1 MTKFLSLFL
10 CGLITANAD
19 LVAHYALDETD
30 TTTNIVQ
37 DSLEQNDGILI
48 GSSSPA
54 KDFKA
59 VHGTGYDF
67 PLRSGFRVN
76 PSPEVQPTDQFT
88 ITWWFRP
95 TTLNAFD
102 RFYETLSGT
111 GKNGSGI
118 RIDLGGNGRQV
129 RALLRD
135 GNGSTDTAVTSP
147 LTLTTGAWY
156 FFALRYDSLNNFC
169 KVTVLRDNGG
179 DITTSNISASTT
191 TKTSLGTDT
200 ITHNTGVFFAADDA
214 GVASSNDFGGAMD
227 DIAIFQTKDD
237 FGVLSD
243 TDLAKVFNN
252 GALAFDPPAPRPTI
266 NSFTTNLSGFNS
278 GDSVVLRWDTTG
290 ADSVEITPDVGPVN
304 ATGSANFTARFT
316 EIYTL
321 TATNV
326 EGATSATV
334 QITVDGL
341 ALAPQI
347 SEFVASNSSF
357 DDGDGNSN
365 DWIEIHNRNT
375 TPFDISGYHLT
386 DDPANMT
393 KWSFPTN
400 TILDGNEY
408 FVVFASGSDKPD
420 SAGNLHTS
428 FNLSANGEYLALIS
442 PDGTTIVQEFPPTY
456 PPQKNDTSYT
466 SKGFLPLPSPGSPN
480 TGIAQ
485 QGYVRDTTFD
495 VDRGHYKE
503 PFDVTIETGTPD
515 SKIYYTLDGTHPT
528 PNNGSLYSGPITI
541 STTTILRAAGFKD
554 NFIPTNVDTQS
565 YIFLNDIVNQS
576 NNPPNTTSMWAGR
589 IADYEMDPQIVDDP
603 KYADKII
610 PALQKFPSL
619 SLTIAPDDFYGPNGI
634 YQNPQSEGS
643 LWERPVSAE
652 LISHDDSESGFKI
665 NAGLRVQGGSSR
677 NPDTPKH
684 SMSLRFRTQYGAGKL
699 RYPLYRNSPKG
710 RKATRKFDTLQ
721 LRSNYNYGFSHRH
734 FWQCDKAQ
742 YNRDQFT
749 NDVFMELGNIGV
761 HGRWTHLYINGIY
774 WGLYHLHE
782 RPDQDFME
790 AYFGGEDEDYDA
802 INKGQAQFGSTARYN
817 TMASISRNNIASNS
831 VYEILQ
837 SHLDIDSFIDYMILN
852 FFIGNND
859 WDGNNWRAAG
869 MGPTGV
875 PFHYFPWDSE
885 FAISTARNSPAYLN
899 IAGALNINVTG
910 RNNRNNR
917 ASGIH
922 QDLTKNA
929 EYRLRFADRAH
940 SALFNNGPLSSTGA
954 TAIWRRRSDEMDDA
968 IVAESARWGDYRRDV
983 QSAGGWQK
991 SNYELYTKDD
1001 QYLATQEYII
1011 ETYLQQRPEIL
1022 LNQLRARNLY
1032 PSVAAPVY
1040 SQTGNSL
1047 TIENPNGAGSIF
1059 YTTDGSDPRDPS
1071 ASTYSNAV
1079 TLATSATYKSRVLKN
1094 GVWSALQLAD
1104 IITGTPADATN
1115 LVISELYY
1123 NEPGSAE
1130 ENEFVELTNIS
1141 NNEID
1146 LSNLTFSTGL
1156 TYTFPLNTILS
1167 PGGRLTIGTN
1177 DYGGS
1182 LDNAGENITLTDA
1195 SGTIIESFNFDDT
1208 PPWPQ
1213 ASDGEGFSLVRISPS
1228 SQLDPNLP
1236 SSWRASTT
1244 VGGNPGGSDATI
1256 FSGGDLITYALQDK
1270 KLTPTK
1276 TGIKAP
1282 KNLAAD
1288 DLIQE
1293 VQISTDLKNWATLS
1307 DPTQESLPEDGF
1319 TIETYEVEPITQTTF
1334 YRLKVTI
1341 R

>member
-1 MTKFLSLFL
+1 MKKFLSLFL
-10 CGLITANAD
+10 CSLIPVSAD

-30 TTTNIVQ
+30 ASTRVIQ
-37 DSLEQNDGILI
+37 DSLQLNNGLLI
-48 GSSSPA
+48 GNSNPTKNFRA
-54 KDFKA
+54 L
-59 VHGTGYDF
+59 HGTGYDF

-76 PSPEVQPTDQFT
+76 PAPEVQPTDQFT

-118 RIDLGGNGRQV
+118 RIDLGGNGRQA

-135 GNGSTDTAVTSP
+135 GNGSTDTSVTSP
-147 LTLTTGAWY
+147 LNLTAGAWH

-169 KVTVLRDNGG
+169 KVTVLRDTGG
-179 DITTSNISASTT
+179 NITASNISSSTT
-191 TKTSLGTDT
+191 TKTSLGTNT

-214 GVASSNDFGGAMD
+214 SAAGSNDFGGAMD

-243 TDLAKVFNN
+243 TDLAAIFNN

-266 NSFTTNLSGFNS
+266 NSFTANLSDFDS
-278 GDSVVLRWDTTG
+278 GNSVVLKWDISG
-290 ADSVEITPDVGPVN
+290 ADSVEITPNIGAVSE
-304 ATGSANFTARFT
+304 TGSVNFTATLT

-321 TATNV
+321 TATNA
-326 EGATSATV
+326 EGSTSATV

-357 DDGDGNSN
+357 DDGEGNAN
-365 DWIEIHNRNT
+365 DWIEINNRNT
-375 TPFDISGYHLT
+375 TPFDISGYYLT
-386 DDPANMT
+386 DDENNLT
-393 KWSFPTN
+393 KWSFPNN

-408 FVVFASGSDKPD
+408 FVVFASGSDTPD
-420 SAGNLHTS
+420 SAGNLHTN
-428 FNLSANGEYLALIS
+428 FNLSAKGEYLALIS
-442 PDGTTIVQEFPPTY
+442 PDGATIVQEFSPTY
-456 PPQKNDTSYT
+456 PPQKTDTSYT
-466 SKGFLPLPSPGSPN
+466 SQGFLPLPTPGSEN
-480 TGIAQ
+480 TGIARK
-485 QGYVRDTTFD
+485 GYVRDTTFD
-495 VDRGHYKE
+495 VDRGHYQA
-503 PFDVTIETGTPD
+503 PFEVTIKTTTAN
-515 SKIYYTLDGTHPT
+515 SQIYYTLNGTRPT
-528 PNNGSLYSGPITI
+528 PDNGDLYSGPVTI
-541 STTTILRAAGFKD
+541 STTTILRAAGFKN

-565 YIFLNDIVNQS
+565 YIFLKDVINQPK
-576 NNPPNTTSMWAGR
+576 NPPNTTSVWAGR

-603 KYADKII
+603 KYADEII

-652 LISHDDSESGFKI
+652 LISHDDSEPGFKI

-684 SMSLRFRTQYGAGKL
+684 SMSLRFRSQYGAGKL
-699 RYPLYRNSPKG
+699 RYPLYRDAPSG
-710 RKATRKFDTLQ
+710 RKAAEKFDTLQ

-790 AYFGGEDEDYDA
+790 AYFGGEDADYDA
-802 INKGQAQFGSTARYN
+802 INKGQAQSGTVARYN

-922 QDLTKNA
+922 QDLTKNT

-940 SALFNNGPLSSTGA
+940 AALFNNGPLSPTGA
-954 TAIWRRRSDEMDDA
+954 TAIWRRRSDKMDDA

-983 QSAGGWQK
+983 QSAGGWQN

-1001 QYLATQEYII
+1001 QYLATQNYII
-1011 ETYLQQRPEIL
+1011 ETYLKQRPNIL

-1040 SQTGNSL
+1040 AQNGNSL

-1059 YTTDGSDPRDPS
+1059 YTTNGSDPRDLG
-1071 ASTYSNAV
+1071 ALTYSNAL
-1079 TLATSATYKSRVLKN
+1079 TLTVSATYKSRVLEN
-1094 GVWSALQLAD
+1094 GVWSALQSAD
-1104 IITGTPADATN
+1104 LVAGTPADATN

-1130 ENEFVELTNIS
+1130 ENEFIELTNIS

-1146 LSNLTFSTGL
+1146 LSNLTFTAGL
-1156 TYTFPLNTILS
+1156 TYTFPLDTTLS

-1177 DYGGS
+1177 DFAGS
-1182 LDNAGENITLTDA
+1182 LDNGGEKITLTDA
-1195 SGTIIESFNFDDT
+1195 SGTVIESFAFDDT

-1236 SSWRASTT
+1236 SSWRTSTT
-1244 VGGNPGGSDATI
+1244 AGGNPGGSDATT
-1256 FSGGDLITYALQDK
+1256 FQDGDLIAYALQGK
-1270 KLTPTK
+1270 ELTPTL
-1276 TGIKAP
+1276 TGIQVP

-1288 DLIQE
+1288 DLIQK
-1293 VQISTDLKNWATLS
+1293 VQISNDLKNWDTLS
-1307 DPTQESLPEDGF
+1307 NPIQESLPENGF
-1319 TIETYEVEPITQTTF
+1319 IVETYEVGPITRARF
-1334 YRLKVTI
+1334 YRLKVTV

>member
-1 MTKFLSLFL
+1 MTKFLSFFL
-10 CGLITANAD
+10 CGLLPTSAD
-19 LVAHYALDETD
+19 LVAHYALNETN
-30 TTTNIVQ
+30 TATSVVQ
-37 DSLEQNDGILI
+37 DSLEQNNGILI
-48 GSSSPA
+48 GSSSPI
-54 KDFKA
+54 KNFGSP
-59 VHGTGYDF
+59 HGTGYDF

-102 RFYETLSGT
+102 RLYETLSGT

-147 LTLTTGAWY
+147 LNLTAGAWH

-169 KVTVLRDNGG
+169 KVTVLRDTGS
-179 DITTSNISASTT
+179 DITASSISSSTT
-191 TKTSLGTDT
+191 TKTSLGTNT
-200 ITHNTGVFFAADDA
+200 IAHNTGVFFAADDA
-214 GVASSNDFGGAMD
+214 GAASSNDFGGAMD
-227 DIAIFQTKDD
+227 DIAIFQTKDE

-243 TDLAKVFNN
+243 TELAEVFNT

-266 NSFTTNLSGFNS
+266 NSFTANLGDFDS
-278 GDSVVLRWDTTG
+278 GDSVVLRWDVSD
-290 ADSVEITPDVGPVN
+290 ADSVKITPNIGAVSE
-304 ATGSANFTARFT
+304 TGSVTFTATLT

-321 TATNV
+321 TATNT
-326 EGATSATV
+326 EGPTSATV

-341 ALAPQI
+341 AFAPQVN
-347 SEFVASNSSF
+347 EFVASNSSF
-357 DDGDGNSN
+357 DDGNGNSN
-365 DWIEIHNRNT
+365 DWIEINNRNT
-375 TPFDISGYHLT
+375 TPFDISGYFLT
-386 DDPANMT
+386 DDASNLT
-393 KWSFPTN
+393 KWSFPNN

-408 FVVFASGSDKPD
+408 FVVFASGSNTPD
-420 SAGNLHTS
+420 SAGNLHTN
-428 FNLSANGEYLALIS
+428 FNLSANGEYLALIA
-442 PDGTTIVQEFPPTY
+442 PNGTTIVQEFSPTY
-456 PPQKNDTSYT
+456 PPQKTDASYT
-466 SKGFLPLPSPGSPN
+466 SQGFLPFPTPGFEN
-480 TGIAQ
+480 TGITR

-495 VDRGHYKE
+495 VDRGHYEE
-503 PFDVTIETGTPD
+503 PFELTIETTTPN
-515 SKIYYTLDGTHPT
+515 SEIYYTIDGTR
-528 PNNGSLYSGPITI
+528 PNPENGNLYKGPITI
-541 STTTILRAAGFKD
+541 STTTILRAAGFRN
-554 NFIPTNVDTQS
+554 NFIPTNIDTQS
-565 YIFLNDIVNQS
+565 YIFLKDVINQP
-576 NNPPNTTSMWAGR
+576 NNPPNTTPRWAGR
-589 IADYEMDPQIVDDP
+589 IADYEMDPQIVTNP
-603 KYADKII
+603 RYADKII

-652 LISHDDSESGFKI
+652 LISHDKSEDGFQI

-699 RYPLYRNSPKG
+699 RYPLYRDAPNG
-710 RKATRKFDTLQ
+710 RKAAGKFDTLQ

-790 AYFGGEDEDYDA
+790 VYFGGDDSDYDA
-802 INKGQAQFGSTARYN
+802 INKGQAQSGTVARYN

-831 VYEILQ
+831 IYEILQ
-837 SHLDIDSFIDYMILN
+837 SHLDIDSFIDYMTLN

-869 MGPTGV
+869 MGQTGV

-899 IAGALNINVTG
+899 IAGALNINITG

-940 SALFNNGPLSSTGA
+940 TALFNNGPLSPTGA
-954 TAIWRRRSDEMDDA
+954 TTIWRRRSDQMDDA

-983 QSAGGWQK
+983 QSAGGWQN

-1001 QYLATQEYII
+1001 QYLATQKYII
-1011 ETYLQQRPEIL
+1011 ETHLQQRPSIL

-1032 PSVAAPVY
+1032 PAVAAPVY
-1040 SQTGNSL
+1040 AQKGNSL
-1047 TIENPNGAGSIF
+1047 TMENPNGSGSIF
-1059 YTTDGSDPRDPS
+1059 YTTDGSDPRNPS

-1079 TLATSATYKSRVLKN
+1079 TLTASATYKSRVLEN
-1094 GVWSALQLAD
+1094 GVWSALQSAD
-1104 IITGTPADATN
+1104 IIAGSPANATN

-1130 ENEFVELTNIS
+1130 KNEFVELTNIS
-1141 NNEID
+1141 NNKID
-1146 LSNLTFSTGL
+1146 LSNLTFTAGL
-1156 TYTFPLNTILS
+1156 TYTFPLNTTLS

-1177 DYGGS
+1177 DYKGS
-1182 LDNAGENITLTDA
+1182 LDNSGENITLADA
-1195 SGTIIESFNFDDT
+1195 SGTIIESFDFDDNL
-1208 PPWPQ
+1208 PWPQ

-1236 SSWRASTT
+1236 SSWRTSIT
-1244 VGGNPGGSDATI
+1244 VGGNPGESDAT
-1256 FSGGDLITYALQDK
+1256 FFAGGDLIAYALQGK
-1270 KLTPTK
+1270 ELTPTL
-1276 TGIKAP
+1276 TGIQVP

-1307 DPTQESLPEDGF
+1307 NPIQDSLPKDGF
-1319 TIETYEVEPITQTTF
+1319 ILENYEVGPITQTRF
-1334 YRLKVTI
+1334 YRLKVTV

>member
-1 MTKFLSLFL
+1 MKKFLSLFL
-10 CGLITANAD
+10 CSLIPVSAD

-30 TTTNIVQ
+30 ASTRVIQ
-37 DSLEQNDGILI
+37 DSLQLNNGLLI
-48 GSSSPA
+48 GNSNPTKNFRA
-54 KDFKA
+54 L
-59 VHGTGYDF
+59 HGTGYDF

-76 PSPEVQPTDQFT
+76 PAPEVQPTDQFT

-135 GNGSTDTAVTSP
+135 GNGSTDTSVTSP
-147 LTLTTGAWY
+147 LNLTAGAWY

-169 KVTVLRDNGG
+169 KVTVLRDTGG
-179 DITTSNISASTT
+179 NITASNISSSTT
-191 TKTSLGTDT
+191 TKTSLGTNT

-214 GVASSNDFGGAMD
+214 SAAGSNDFGGAMD

-243 TDLAKVFNN
+243 TDLAGIFNN

-266 NSFTTNLSGFNS
+266 NSFTANLSDFDS
-278 GDSVVLRWDTTG
+278 GDSVVLRWDISD
-290 ADSVEITPDVGPVN
+290 ADSVEITPNIGAVS
-304 ATGSANFTARFT
+304 ATGSVNFTATLT

-321 TATNV
+321 TATNA
-326 EGATSATV
+326 EGPTSATV

-357 DDGDGNSN
+357 DDGDGNAN
-365 DWIEIHNRNT
+365 DWIEINNRNT
-375 TPFDISGYHLT
+375 TPFDISGYYLT
-386 DDPANMT
+386 DDETNLT
-393 KWSFPTN
+393 KWSFPNN

-408 FVVFASGSDKPD
+408 FVVFASGSDTPD
-420 SAGNLHTS
+420 SAGNLHTNFS
-428 FNLSANGEYLALIS
+428 LSANGEYLALIS
-442 PDGTTIVQEFPPTY
+442 PDGATIVQEFSPTY
-456 PPQKNDTSYT
+456 PPQKTDASYT
-466 SKGFLPLPSPGSPN
+466 SQGFLPFPTPGSEN
-480 TGIAQ
+480 TGIAR

-495 VDRGHYKE
+495 VDRGHYQA
-503 PFDVTIETGTPD
+503 PFEVTIQTATAN
-515 SKIYYTLDGTHPT
+515 SQIYYTLDGTRPT
-528 PNNGSLYSGPITI
+528 PDNGDLYSGPVTI

-565 YIFLNDIVNQS
+565 YIFLKDVINQPK
-576 NNPPNTTSMWAGR
+576 NPPNTTSMWAGR
-589 IADYEMDPQIVDDP
+589 IADYEMDPQIIDDP
-603 KYADKII
+603 KYAAEII

-652 LISHDDSESGFKI
+652 LISHDDSEPGFKI

-684 SMSLRFRTQYGAGKL
+684 SMSLRFRSQYGAGKL
-699 RYPLYRNSPKG
+699 RYPLYRDAPSG
-710 RKATRKFDTLQ
+710 RKAAEKFDTLQ

-790 AYFGGEDEDYDA
+790 AYFGGEDADYDA
-802 INKGQAQFGSTARYN
+802 INKGQAQSGTVARYN

-940 SALFNNGPLSSTGA
+940 AALFNNGPLSPTGA

-983 QSAGGWQK
+983 QSAGGWQN

-1001 QYLATQEYII
+1001 QYLATQNYII
-1011 ETYLQQRPEIL
+1011 ETHLKQRPNIL

-1040 SQTGNSL
+1040 AQNGNSL

-1059 YTTDGSDPRDPS
+1059 YTTNGADPRDLG
-1071 ASTYSNAV
+1071 ALTYSNAL
-1079 TLATSATYKSRVLKN
+1079 TLTVSATYKSRVLES
-1094 GVWSALQLAD
+1094 GVWSALQSAD
-1104 IITGTPADATN
+1104 LVAGTPANATN

-1130 ENEFVELTNIS
+1130 ENEFIELTNIS

-1146 LSNLTFSTGL
+1146 LSNLTFTAGL
-1156 TYTFPLNTILS
+1156 TYTFPLDTTLS
-1167 PGGRLTIGTN
+1167 PGDRLTIGTN
-1177 DYGGS
+1177 DFAGS
-1182 LDNAGENITLTDA
+1182 LDNGGEKITLTDA
-1195 SGTIIESFNFDDT
+1195 SGTVIESFTFDDT

-1236 SSWRASTT
+1236 SSWRTSTT
-1244 VGGNPGGSDATI
+1244 AGGNPGGSDATT
-1256 FSGGDLITYALQDK
+1256 FQGGDLIAYALQGK
-1270 KLTPTK
+1270 ELTPTL
-1276 TGIKAP
+1276 TGIQVP

-1288 DLIQE
+1288 DLIQK
-1293 VQISTDLKNWATLS
+1293 VQISNDLKNWDTLS
-1307 DPTQESLPEDGF
+1307 NPIQESLPENGF
-1319 TIETYEVEPITQTTF
+1319 IVETYEVGPITRARF
-1334 YRLKVTI
+1334 YRLKVTV

>member
-1 MTKFLSLFL
+1 MKKFLSLFL
-10 CGLITANAD
+10 CSLIPVSAD

-30 TTTNIVQ
+30 ASTKVIQ
-37 DSLEQNDGILI
+37 DSLQLNNGLLI
-48 GSSSPA
+48 GNSNPTKNFRA
-54 KDFKA
+54 L
-59 VHGTGYDF
+59 HGTGYDF

-76 PSPEVQPTDQFT
+76 PALEVQPTDQFT

-135 GNGSTDTAVTSP
+135 GNGSTDTSVTSP
-147 LTLTTGAWY
+147 LNLTAGAWY

-169 KVTVLRDNGG
+169 KVTVLRDTGG
-179 DITTSNISASTT
+179 NITASNISSSTT
-191 TKTSLGTDT
+191 TKTSLGTNT

-214 GVASSNDFGGAMD
+214 SAAGSNDFGGAMD

-243 TDLAKVFNN
+243 TDLAGIFNN

-266 NSFTTNLSGFNS
+266 NSFTANLSDFDS
-278 GDSVVLRWDTTG
+278 GNSVVLRWDVSG
-290 ADSVEITPDVGPVN
+290 ADSVEITPNIGAVSE
-304 ATGSANFTARFT
+304 TGSVNFTATLT

-321 TATNV
+321 TATNA
-326 EGATSATV
+326 EGPTSATV

-365 DWIEIHNRNT
+365 DWIEINNRNT
-375 TPFDISGYHLT
+375 TPFDISGYYLT
-386 DDPANMT
+386 DDETNLT
-393 KWSFPTN
+393 KWSFPNN

-408 FVVFASGSDKPD
+408 FVVFASGSDTPD
-420 SAGNLHTS
+420 SAGNLHTN
-428 FNLSANGEYLALIS
+428 FNLSAKGEYLALIS
-442 PDGTTIVQEFPPTY
+442 PDGATIVQQFSPTY
-456 PPQKNDTSYT
+456 PPQKTDASYT
-466 SKGFLPLPSPGSPN
+466 SQGFLPLPTPGSEN
-480 TGIAQ
+480 TGIAR
-485 QGYVRDTTFD
+485 QGYVRDTTFN
-495 VDRGHYKE
+495 VDRGHYQA
-503 PFDVTIETGTPD
+503 PFEVTIKTTTAN
-515 SKIYYTLDGTHPT
+515 SQIYYTLNGTRPT
-528 PNNGSLYSGPITI
+528 PDNGDLYSGPVTI
-541 STTTILRAAGFKD
+541 STTTILRAAGFKN

-565 YIFLNDIVNQS
+565 YIFLKDVINQPK
-576 NNPPNTTSMWAGR
+576 NPPNTTSVWAGR

-603 KYADKII
+603 KYAAEII

-652 LISHDDSESGFKI
+652 LISHDDSEPGFKI

-684 SMSLRFRTQYGAGKL
+684 SMSLRFRSQYGAGKL
-699 RYPLYRNSPKG
+699 RYPLYRDAPSG
-710 RKATRKFDTLQ
+710 RKAAGKFDTLQ

-790 AYFGGEDEDYDA
+790 AYFGGEDADYDA
-802 INKGQAQFGSTARYN
+802 INKGQAQSGTVARYN

-940 SALFNNGPLSSTGA
+940 VALFNNGPLSPTGA

-983 QSAGGWQK
+983 QSAGGWQN

-1001 QYLATQEYII
+1001 QYLATQNYII
-1011 ETYLQQRPEIL
+1011 ETHLKQRPNIL

-1040 SQTGNSL
+1040 AQNGNSL

-1059 YTTDGSDPRDPS
+1059 YTTNGLDPRDLG
-1071 ASTYSNAV
+1071 ALTYSNAL
-1079 TLATSATYKSRVLKN
+1079 TLTVSATYKSRVLEN
-1094 GVWSALQLAD
+1094 GVWSALQSAD
-1104 IITGTPADATN
+1104 LVAGTPADATN

-1130 ENEFVELTNIS
+1130 ENEFIELTNIS

-1146 LSNLTFSTGL
+1146 LSNLTFTAGL
-1156 TYTFPLNTILS
+1156 TYTFPLDTTLS

-1177 DYGGS
+1177 DFAGS
-1182 LDNAGENITLTDA
+1182 LDNGGEKITLTDA
-1195 SGTIIESFNFDDT
+1195 SGTVIESFAFDDT

-1236 SSWRASTT
+1236 SSWRTSTT
-1244 VGGNPGGSDATI
+1244 AGGNPGGSDATT
-1256 FSGGDLITYALQDK
+1256 FQGGDLIAYALQGK
-1270 KLTPTK
+1270 ELTPTL
-1276 TGIKAP
+1276 TGIQVP

-1288 DLIQE
+1288 DLIQK
-1293 VQISTDLKNWATLS
+1293 VQISNDLKNWDTLS
-1307 DPTQESLPEDGF
+1307 NPIQESLPENGF
-1319 TIETYEVEPITQTTF
+1319 IVETYEVGPITQARF
-1334 YRLKVTI
+1334 YRLKVTV